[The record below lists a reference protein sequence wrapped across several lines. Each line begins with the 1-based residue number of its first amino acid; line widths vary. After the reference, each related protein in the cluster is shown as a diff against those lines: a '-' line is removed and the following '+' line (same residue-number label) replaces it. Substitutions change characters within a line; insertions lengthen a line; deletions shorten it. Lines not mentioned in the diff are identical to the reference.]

1 MANDKPSAMV
11 KNFRRTGFN
20 WLKLNNK
27 PMLVSSR
34 ASLSSQSSHPKPD
47 SSTPRGCWW
56 AAKSSLLIQWI
67 SYLNHVDQFVWGQ
80 CGRAILI
87 LKFWF
92 VIFFLICLF
101 WFLCKKP
108 IFIFRAEHGIA
119 ATTAAL
125 WLIVVPMNRPVF
137 FLLISL
143 LLFF

>member
-1 MANDKPSAMV
+1 
-11 KNFRRTGFN
+11 
-20 WLKLNNK
+20 
-27 PMLVSSR
+27 MLVSSR
-34 ASLSSQSSHPKPD
+34 ASLSSQSSHLKPD
-47 SSTPRGCWW
+47 SSTPHGCWW
-56 AAKSSLLIQWI
+56 ATKSSSSIQWI

-108 IFIFRAEHGIA
+108 IFIFSAEQGIA

-125 WLIVVPMNRPVF
+125 WLIVVPF
-137 FLLISL
+137 YLFLCSGEHTSPFNIFIFSTTFVKKIFLYL
-143 LLFF
+143 KLN